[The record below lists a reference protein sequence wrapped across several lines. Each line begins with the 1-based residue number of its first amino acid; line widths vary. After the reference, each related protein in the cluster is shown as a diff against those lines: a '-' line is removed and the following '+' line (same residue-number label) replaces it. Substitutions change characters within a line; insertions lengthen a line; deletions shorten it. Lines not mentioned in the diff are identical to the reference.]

1 MDASQ
6 SPSFVTVYL
15 TAENEDMAKHIAI
28 ALIKDRLVACANV
41 IGGMRSIYEY
51 EGTLQ
56 LETEVLVIMKSR
68 ADKIDAIKELVTDLH
83 SYEVPCLTV
92 LPIIDGLDPYL
103 TWVNHQMD
111 LPRHDT
117 GAVEDI

>member
-1 MDASQ
+1 MDTVSGHE
-6 SPSFVTVYL
+6 FVTVYL

-41 IGGMRSIYEY
+41 VGGMRSIYEY
-51 EGTLQ
+51 DGMLQ

-68 ADKIDAIKELVTDLH
+68 ADKIESIKATVTDLH

-92 LPIIDGLDPYL
+92 LPIVGGLDPYL
-103 TWVNHQMD
+103 AWVEHQLN
-111 LPRHDT
+111 LPVHDS